1 LKRLPGLLLCFALGV
16 AAWALQRLEVR
27 ATGTPYV
34 EALVIAMLLGV
45 LVRSTVGVPA
55 SAQAGVS
62 FAGREVL
69 ETAVFLLGASV
80 DFYAVAGA
88 GPQLLIGIVVIVGVS
103 LLLGYGVGR
112 MFNLGHK
119 LSLLVACGNAIC
131 GNSAIAAVAP
141 VIDADADEIASAIG
155 FTAILGV
162 VVVLLLP
169 VLLRPPVVTPV
180 QYGVVAGLTVYAVPQ
195 VLAATLPVGAVAGTT
210 GTLVKLIR
218 VLLLGPIVLVLSFMH
233 SDRAPRTWLS
243 IGRMIPW
250 FITGFLALAA
260 LRSMGIIPAGVAG
273 SVRSLVTA
281 LTVLAMA
288 ALGLGVDVRALRR
301 VGPRVVG
308 AVTISLVLLFAM
320 SWGLASLV
328 G

>member
-1 LKRLPGLLLCFALGV
+1 VLLCCGLGL
-16 AAWALQRLEVR
+16 AAWGVQRVEVLL
-27 ATGTPYV
+27 TGSPYV

-80 DFYAVAGA
+80 DFNAVAAA
-88 GPQLLIGIVVIVGVS
+88 GPSLLIGILAIVAVS
-103 LLLGYGVGR
+103 LVLGYGVGR

-119 LSLLVACGNAIC
+119 LSLLVACGNSIC

-141 VIDADADEIASAIG
+141 VIDADADEVASAIG

-162 VVVLLLP
+162 AVVLLLP

-195 VLAATLPVGAVAGTT
+195 VLAATLPIGAIAGTT

-233 SDRAPRTWLS
+233 SDHAPKGWLS
-243 IGRMIPW
+243 IGKMIPW
-250 FITGFLALAA
+250 FITGFLVLAT
-260 LRSMGIIPAGVAG
+260 LRTVGVIPAEAAG
-273 SVRSLVTA
+273 NVRALVTV
-281 LTVLAMA
+281 LTVVAMA
-288 ALGLGVDVRALRR
+288 ALGLGVDVRTLSR

-308 AVTISLVLLFAM
+308 AVTISLVALFAM
-320 SWGLASLV
+320 AWGLASFV